1 MKALNDIV
9 KTTERK
15 NASFGIFYR
24 YAQCFLVQGHIHD
37 MLPKGW
43 QMPFL
48 MNKMRCTE
56 ENADLYP
63 CNDVTSPLN
72 SDLK

>member
-24 YAQCFLVQGHIHD
+24 CAQCFLVQGHIHD
-37 MLPKGW
+37 MLPKG
-43 QMPFL
+43 
-48 MNKMRCTE
+48 
-56 ENADLYP
+56 
-63 CNDVTSPLN
+63 
-72 SDLK
+72 